1 MRKIYRSK
9 IGTLYIVVLCA
20 LLIPLFAALYHDDYI
35 SVAIISFIILFA
47 IYLYFATYY
56 VVDGGNLIVAI
67 GIFGKRII
75 PVKDISGISAT
86 GSLLSAP
93 AFSINGRLQVEAGK
107 NSIVISP
114 IRPEAF
120 CADLQEINP
129 EIVIP
134 FFLSKK
140 SCCD

>member
-1 MRKIYRSK
+1 MRKVYRSK

-20 LLIPLFAALYHDDYI
+20 LLILLLARLYRGDYFSI
-35 SVAIISFIILFA
+35 SIISFIILFA

-56 VVDGGNLIVAI
+56 VIDSSNLIVAI

-75 PVKDISGISAT
+75 PVKDISSISAT
-86 GSLLSAP
+86 GSLLSAS

-114 IRPEAF
+114 VRPEAF

-129 EIVIP
+129 EIAIP